1 MEKQWLFLDKENYED
16 VLKYQGKP
24 PCWNCLVRVRCFNP
38 VIDENYPY
46 EIILKQ
52 PCDEANEWFII
63 AEYLGDFIY
72 AYQEMPDGL
81 LRIEDIKKIIQLGE
95 NEDIEDLARKFEVS
109 NSAMNAFEDFVKE
122 LHVLLSS
129 FYEDEI
135 MEEFI
140 KPLVEDQSK
149 MLEEKS
155 LTSCLRL
162 NFINSF

>member
-24 PCWNCLVRVRCFNP
+24 PCWNCLVKATCFNP

-46 EIILKQ
+46 EIILKKS
-52 PCDEANEWFII
+52 CDEANEWFII

-95 NEDIEDLARKFEVS
+95 NEDIEDLARNFEVS

-122 LHVLLSS
+122 LQVLLSS

-162 NFINSF
+162 NHINSF